1 MVCSLPGNHE
11 RACSSPPICAFFYI
25 LLGCEQVPYRLA
37 GARPIGLSTKGV
49 ACWAERLV
57 AYIEEKL
64 NRVEVNNRKKKK
76 SDHVAIGHA
85 NMDKCI

>member
-1 MVCSLPGNHE
+1 
-11 RACSSPPICAFFYI
+11 
-25 LLGCEQVPYRLA
+25 
-37 GARPIGLSTKGV
+37 V
-49 ACWAERLV
+49 ACWAEHLV